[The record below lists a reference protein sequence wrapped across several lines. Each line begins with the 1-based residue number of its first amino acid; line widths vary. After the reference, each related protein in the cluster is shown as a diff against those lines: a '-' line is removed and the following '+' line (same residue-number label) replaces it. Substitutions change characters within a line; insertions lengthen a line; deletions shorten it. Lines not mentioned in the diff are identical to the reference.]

1 MDIVNFATKML
12 GDKLGGTSGDS
23 DTLKSAIGK
32 LLGGGDNLDLDG
44 LISGLKEKGLGD
56 IADSWLGDG
65 DNAEI
70 SVDQLKNVIGED
82 KIKAAAV
89 ELGGDEVSLL
99 DGLKEALPS
108 LIDKASS
115 GGSLLD
121 NLGGLSGITKKLF

>member
-1 MDIVNFATKML
+1 MDIVNLATNML
-12 GDKLGGTSGDS
+12 GDKLGGASGNS
-23 DTLKSAIGK
+23 DTLKSVIGK
-32 LLGGGDNLDLDG
+32 LVGGGDNLDIDG

-70 SVDQLKNVIGED
+70 SVDQLKDVIGTD

-99 DGLKEALPS
+99 DGLKDALPS

-121 NLGGLSGITKKLF
+121 NPDGLSGIAKKLF